1 MGINYSC
8 NTKAK
13 ASLKL
18 YNQISSFL
26 FEQECEELRGNAK
39 AKDALMLAKKE
50 LAEIIKRK

>member
-26 FEQECEELRGNAK
+26 FEQECEELRGNTK